1 MFQGFLGMEFEDLIK
16 ERYSVRSYQSRPVE
30 DEKLEKVL
38 DAARLAPTA
47 ANKQPF
53 RLIVVKTE
61 GRKDELKRVYPADWF
76 SQAPLVICAC
86 AVKSESWTRR
96 DGRNYVDVDTTI
108 AMDHLILAAT
118 NLGLGTCWIAAF
130 DAEAAREIL
139 KTPDDVEPL
148 LFTPLGYP
156 ADEIGTK
163 TRKDL
168 DELVRYQQW

>member
-1 MFQGFLGMEFEDLIK
+1 MEFEDLIQ

-30 DEKLEKVL
+30 DEKLEAVL

-61 GRKDELKRVYPADWF
+61 GKKDQMKRIYHGDWF
-76 SQAPLVICAC
+76 SEAPLVICAC
-86 AVKSESWTRR
+86 SVKSESWTRR
-96 DGRNYVDVDTTI
+96 DGRNYVDVDVTI
-108 AMDHLILAAT
+108 AMDHLILQAT
-118 NLGLGTCWIAAF
+118 ELGLGTCWIAAF

-139 KTPDDVEPL
+139 KIPEGVEPL

-156 ADEIGTK
+156 ADEIGPK
-163 TRKDL
+163 SRKEL
-168 DELVRYQQW
+168 DELVHYEEW

>member
-1 MFQGFLGMEFEDLIK
+1 MEFEDLIRQ
-16 ERYSVRSYQSRPVE
+16 RYSVRSYQSRPVE
-30 DEKLEKVL
+30 DKKLEKVL

-53 RLIVVKTE
+53 QLMVVKTE

-130 DAEAAREIL
+130 DAEAAREVL
-139 KTPDDVEPL
+139 KIPDDVEPL

-163 TRKDL
+163 TRKGL
-168 DELVRYQQW
+168 DELVRYQ

>member
-1 MFQGFLGMEFEDLIK
+1 MEFEDLIRQ
-16 ERYSVRSYQSRPVE
+16 RYSVRSYQSRPVE

-53 RLIVVKTE
+53 QLMVVKTE
-61 GRKDELKRVYPADWF
+61 GRNDELKRVYPADWF

-130 DAEAAREIL
+130 DAEAAREVLEI
-139 KTPDDVEPL
+139 PDDVEPL

-168 DELVRYQQW
+168 DELVRYQ

>member
-1 MFQGFLGMEFEDLIK
+1 MEFEDLIK
-16 ERYSVRSYQSRPVE
+16 ERYSVRSYQPRPVE

-53 RLIVVKTE
+53 QLIVVKTKGLE
-61 GRKDELKRVYPADWF
+61 DELKRVYHADWF

-130 DAEAAREIL
+130 DAGAAREVLEI
-139 KTPDDVEPL
+139 PDDVEPL

-168 DELVRYQQW
+168 DELVRYQHW

>member
-1 MFQGFLGMEFEDLIK
+1 MEFEDLIK

-53 RLIVVKTE
+53 QLIVVKTE

-130 DAEAAREIL
+130 DAEATREVLEI
-139 KTPDDVEPL
+139 PDDVEPL

-168 DELVRYQQW
+168 DELVRYQ

>member
-1 MFQGFLGMEFEDLIK
+1 MEFEDLIK
-16 ERYSVRSYQSRPVE
+16 ERHSVRSYQSRPVE

-130 DAEAAREIL
+130 DAEAARDVL
-139 KTPDDVEPL
+139 KIPDEVEPL

-156 ADEIGTK
+156 ADETGTK

>member
-1 MFQGFLGMEFEDLIK
+1 MEFEDLIK

-53 RLIVVKTE
+53 QLIVVKTE

-130 DAEAAREIL
+130 DAEAAREVL
-139 KTPDDVEPL
+139 KIPDNMEPL

-163 TRKDL
+163 TRKGL
-168 DELVRYQQW
+168 DELVRYQ